1 MGVRRAAYRTTPWAL
16 GLCPFVPCFEFC
28 ALCFLCLA
36 PPARR
41 GYPREEG
48 GGGELEAEAA
58 RIKHEKPRKIETER
72 DTAK

>member
-1 MGVRRAAYRTTPWAL
+1 MRHIAPRLGPWASVL
-16 GLCPFVPCFEFC
+16 LCHV
-28 ALCFLCLA
+28 LCFVLFVSS

-48 GGGELEAEAA
+48 GGWELEAEAA